1 MKKILT
7 QYLRPFYARMAVGF
21 LIKFTGT
28 LMDLLLPWTLA
39 YMIDTVIPA
48 DHGNEILLWGLFMVG
63 CSLAAVSFNVLANRM
78 ASRVASDAMFV
89 IRQDLFDKVIYLTG
103 SEMDHFT
110 GPSLISRLTTDS
122 YNLHQML
129 GRIQRLGVRAPIL
142 LIGGIVVTLLLD
154 PVLACILL
162 ATLPLLAVVIYVVSK
177 KSIPLF
183 LNLQSS
189 MDRFVRLLREDIA
202 GIRVIKALSKGDYER
217 RRFQQVNQDVV
228 DCELQATVTTAVT
241 NPIMNIL
248 LNLGLVTVILVGA
261 HRVNEGTTEVG
272 KILAFMSYF
281 TIILTALMSISRM
294 FVIWMK
300 AAASAERIVQVL
312 DGGGAEMQEIMQEAE
327 RAWKNAAMSA
337 NSTEQKEGG
346 DRESQYHVE
355 FDQVSFSYNKVA
367 DNLHDICFNLKRGET
382 LGIIGATGSGKSTII
397 NLLMRFY
404 DVDHGAIRIQGQDIR
419 TMTLPD
425 LRGCFGVVLQSDVI
439 FEGSIMENI
448 DMGRGLTKDQMQQ
461 ALAYAQAE
469 SFVRE
474 KGGLDQELEIR
485 GANLSGGQKQR
496 ILIARAL
503 AAHPEILVL
512 DDSSSALDYQTDASL
527 RKALKEQFADVT
539 CVIVAQRISSVM
551 YADHILVLE
560 EGKTIGYGTHEELMD
575 TCQIYREIGNSQM
588 GFAEGRPA

>member
-28 LMDLLLPWTLA
+28 LMDLLLPWILA

-63 CSLAAVSFNVLANRM
+63 CSLAAVLFNVLANRM
-78 ASRVASDAMFV
+78 ASRVASDAMYV
-89 IRQDLFDKVIYLTG
+89 IRQDLFDKVMYLTG

-162 ATLPLLAVVIYVVSK
+162 ATLPLLAMVIYVVSK

-183 LNLQSS
+183 FNLQCSV
-189 MDRFVRLLREDIA
+189 DRFVRLLREDIA

-261 HRVNEGTTEVG
+261 YRVNEGTTEVG

-300 AAASAERIVQVL
+300 AAASADRIVQVL
-312 DGGGAEMQEIMQEAE
+312 D
-327 RAWKNAAMSA
+327 AMTA
-337 NSTEQKEGG
+337 NSAEQKEGG
-346 DRESQYHVE
+346 DREAQYHVE

-419 TMTLPD
+419 TMTLQD
-425 LRGCFGVVLQSDVI
+425 LRRRFGVAFQSDVI
-439 FEGSIMENI
+439 FNNTIMENI
-448 DMGRGLTKDQMQQ
+448 DMGRGLTEEQMQQ
-461 ALAYAQAE
+461 ALVYAQAE

-539 CVIVAQRISSVM
+539 CIIVAQRISSVM

-588 GFAEGRPA
+588 GFAEGRTT

>member
-21 LIKFTGT
+21 LIKFIGT

-39 YMIDTVIPA
+39 HIIDTVVPA
-48 DHGNEILLWGLFMVG
+48 NHGNEILLWGLFMVG
-63 CSLAAVSFNVLANRM
+63 CSVAAVSFNILANRM
-78 ASRVASDAMFV
+78 ASRVASDAMYV
-89 IRQDLFDKVIYLTG
+89 IRQDLFDRVMYLTG
-103 SEMDHFT
+103 PGMDHFT
-110 GPSLISRLTTDS
+110 GPSLISRLTTDG
-122 YNLHQML
+122 YNVHQML
-129 GRIQRLGVRAPIL
+129 ARIQRLGVRAPIL

-162 ATLPLLAVVIYVVSK
+162 ATLPLLAMVIYVVSK
-177 KSIPLF
+177 KSIPRF
-183 LNLQSS
+183 LSLQGSV
-189 MDRFVRLLREDIA
+189 DRFVRLIREDIA

-217 RRFQQVNQDVV
+217 RRFRQANQEVV
-228 DCELQATVTTAVT
+228 DWEMQATVTAAAT

-248 LNLGLVTVILVGA
+248 LNLGLVAVILVGA
-261 HRVNEGTTEVG
+261 YRVNEGTTEVG

-300 AAASAERIVQVL
+300 AAASADRIVQVL
-312 DGGGAEMQEIMQEAE
+312 DADGSGMQVIMQETE
-327 RAWKNAAMSA
+327 RVSRHSAMP
-337 NSTEQKEGG
+337 
-346 DRESQYHVE
+346 YHIE
-355 FDQVSFSYNKVA
+355 FDQVSFSHNKVA
-367 DNLHDICFNLKRGET
+367 DNLHNICFNLKRGET
-382 LGIIGATGSGKSTII
+382 LGIIGSTGAGKSTII

-404 DVDHGAIRIQGQDIR
+404 DVDRGAIRIQGQDIR
-419 TMTLPD
+419 TMTLKD
-425 LRGCFGVVLQSDVI
+425 LRRRFGVAFQNDVI
-439 FEGSIMENI
+439 FEGTIMENI
-448 DMGRGLTKDQMQQ
+448 DMGRGLTEEQMQQ
-461 ALAYAQAE
+461 ALVYAQADF
-469 SFVRE
+469 FVRE

-512 DDSSSALDYQTDASL
+512 DDSSSALDYQTDAFL

-560 EGKTIGYGTHEELMD
+560 EGKMIGYGTHEELMD
-575 TCQIYREIGNSQM
+575 TCRIYREIGNSQM
-588 GFAEGRPA
+588 GFAEGRPE